1 MSDDESAT
9 PPPKKVTIDE
19 LFEQIEKA
27 KIARE
32 QALAGRVGRRLVVP
46 FSHTIPSERLDL

>member
-9 PPPKKVTIDE
+9 TPPKSVTIDE

-32 QALAGRVGRRLVVP
+32 QVLAGRVGRRLIVP
-46 FSHTIPSERLDL
+46 FSDTIPSERLDL